1 MKICKMIMTVMV
13 MGITSDL
20 PAQDSHDVEASFARG
35 KMIYEQHCLA
45 CHQADGSGVPNLAP
59 PLIKGVFVNGDT
71 QRLVNIVLDGLEGVE
86 IKGEYYAN
94 PMPAFDYLSDE
105 EIADVLTYVRTGF
118 SNTAGALTKEE
129 VTQARNKK

>member
-118 SNTAGALTKEE
+118 SNTAGALTKE
-129 VTQARNKK
+129 VVAQARNKK